1 MFLPFLH
8 IFLQSVDPNRFNNFL
23 LLGYIVVW
31 DIGLGYVVSLYN
43 RQRNRRQDIHSL
55 RQLLD
60 EDEEK

>member
-23 LLGYIVVW
+23 LLGYIVMW
-31 DIGLGYVVSLYN
+31 AIGLGYVVSLYN
-43 RQRNRRQDIHSL
+43 RQRNLRQDIHTL